1 MTDEQLDALE
11 AQGMGRPKHTVPEL
25 TEHLRAALAKRGL
38 EIREVE

>member
-1 MTDEQLDALE
+1 MTKEQLDALE
-11 AQGMGRPKHTVPEL
+11 AQGMGRPKHTTPEL